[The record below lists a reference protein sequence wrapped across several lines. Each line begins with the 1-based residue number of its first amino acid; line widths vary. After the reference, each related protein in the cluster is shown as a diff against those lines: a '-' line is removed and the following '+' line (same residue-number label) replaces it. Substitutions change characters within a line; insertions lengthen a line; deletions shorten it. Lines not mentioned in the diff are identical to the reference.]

1 MRRKPRWLWCLC
13 LLSLIV
19 AVSGCGGDDES
30 SAEAP
35 AATEEA
41 EESASLEGK
50 ELKIGFVSTGLDDL
64 GVQVAIKKMEE
75 QGVKVTKTDFAEQE
89 QSVPAMVRGTID
101 VVNHLAATAAAAAI
115 NEGAEIQMIA
125 GYTKNRWVM
134 VTNPEITDLQGLEG
148 KRIGVHSDASFTKA
162 VASYYL
168 KEAGVEGK
176 LMIVPGS
183 EVRAQALAKGQLD
196 ATVISLEDVITLG
209 EQFPG
214 KFKELAYFAK
224 DYPDIVDL
232 GTVAGKQWIEK
243 EPELAKAWVA
253 ALSEGYAE
261 IQDIAAAQA
270 VAEEHYSDFAPTPE
284 ILEEQIKQ
292 LVEGGFYPADAGLT
306 PEQCKSTIAFTI
318 EAGQVEG
325 DAANVDDSKYCTYE
339 LVG

>member
-1 MRRKPRWLWCLC
+1 MPGKPRLLWCLC
-13 LLSLIV
+13 LLSLVV
-19 AVSGCGGDDES
+19 ALGGCGGDDES

-35 AATEEA
+35 AAA
-41 EESASLEGK
+41 EEGGSLEGK

-75 QGVKVTKTDFAEQE
+75 QGVTVTKTDFAEQE

-101 VVNHLAATAAAAAI
+101 VVNHLAATAAATAI

-162 VASYYL
+162 VATYYL
-168 KEAGVEGK
+168 EEAGVEGK

-196 ATVISLEDVITLG
+196 ATVISLEDVITLT

-224 DYPDIVDL
+224 DYPDVVDL
-232 GTVAGKQWIEK
+232 GTVAAKRWIEE

-261 IQDIAAAQA
+261 VQDPAAAQA

-284 ILEEQIKQ
+284 ILAEQIKQ
-292 LVEGGFYPADAGLT
+292 LVEGGFYPEDAGLT
-306 PEQCKSTIAFTI
+306 PEQCKTTIAFTI